1 MTVKR
6 GVVFLLVAVA
16 LAALGVAVL
25 GALRW
30 SNHRPAA
37 PAKVDLEAF
46 NRNRVAR
53 QQAFIDAVTAN
64 GDWLDAPGG
73 VRYRFIEDALGVGD
87 TLRRGDWV
95 AWQVRVALS
104 NDSVCFERP
113 LVFKW
118 QATDVP
124 TGFHDL
130 AGRTSMGDSVEA
142 WLPAHMAW
150 GLTGYPTWIPPDAII
165 HLNYRW
171 QVEP

>member
-1 MTVKR
+1 MR
-6 GVVFLLVAVA
+6 RRVVFWVVAVA
-16 LAALGVAVL
+16 LVALAL
-25 GALRW
+25 SLFGALRW
-30 SNHRPAA
+30 SNPQPAA

-53 QQAFIDAVTAN
+53 QQAFIDTVTAS
-64 GDWLDAPGG
+64 GQWLDAPGG

-113 LVFKW
+113 LAFKW

-130 AGRTSMGDSVEA
+130 AGRTSVGDSVEA

-150 GLTGYPTWIPPDAII
+150 GLTGYQNLIPPDAII

-171 QVEP
+171 HAEP